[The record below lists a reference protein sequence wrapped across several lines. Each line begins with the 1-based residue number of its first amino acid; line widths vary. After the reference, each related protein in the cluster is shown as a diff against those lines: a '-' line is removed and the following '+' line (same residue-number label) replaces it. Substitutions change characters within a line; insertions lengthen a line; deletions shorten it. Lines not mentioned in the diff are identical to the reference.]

1 MNKIKAIY
9 GSFSNQAKAAFATA
23 FFVFVGTVGT
33 AFTGF
38 LQAVIDWVNNGGAE
52 PQWDS
57 FAKLVISAFLTF
69 VIAIVNYVVRKVQH
83 AKNPDSGPKY
93 D

>member
-1 MNKIKAIY
+1 MNRIRNFY
-9 GSFSNQAKAAFATA
+9 NQLSNQAKAAFATA

-33 AFTGF
+33 AFTGL

-52 PQWDS
+52 PQWDA
-57 FAKLVISAFLTF
+57 FAKVAISAFLTF
-69 VIAIVNYVVRKVQH
+69 VIAVINYVTRKVQH
-83 AKNPDSGPKY
+83 HQDPDSGPKY